1 MEDQGGLVN
10 LILKIRFGSTIECVW
25 PKLNYTLDKQIG
37 QGKALQCPGKL
48 KKVSTSFKAA
58 IMSSCNISPMDFSN
72 QDSIIFR

>member
-37 QGKALQCPGKL
+37 QALQCPGKL

-58 IMSSCNISPMDFSN
+58 IMSSN
-72 QDSIIFR
+72 RL